1 VIQSIIQQRAIKHLF
16 SALFPAC
23 VTIKSV
29 FHSIAQQNHHPDLF
43 MPLCDDAFLAL
54 PF

>member
-23 VTIKSV
+23 VTIKSLL
-29 FHSIAQQNHHPDLF
+29 HSIAYHRDHPVLV
-43 MPLCDDAFLAL
+43 MPLCGAVCMAL